1 MVSGIL
7 AAMSAA
13 ERPSAAEQ
21 LARVHREWMAQEDDL
36 WLFGYASL
44 IWRREFETAETRPAQ
59 VRAWHRALRMRSR
72 VNRGTPEQ
80 PGLVFALLPGGSCR
94 GLAFRIDRELA
105 HTELPRLWDR
115 EMPNG
120 VYDARWL
127 RCTTPAGEVRA
138 LGFTLA
144 RASSHHTGPIADTHL
159 IDILRTARGRFGTT
173 LDYLIQTAVALREHQ
188 VHDREV
194 ERMVALARRH
204 GLA

>member
-7 AAMSAA
+7 ATMPAA
-13 ERPSAAEQ
+13 NRPTASEQ
-21 LARVHREWMAQEDDL
+21 LERVRRDWTAQGGDL

-44 IWRREFETAETRPAQ
+44 IWRREFETAEIRPAQ
-59 VRAWHRALRMRSR
+59 VWAWHRALRMRSR

-94 GLAFRIDRELA
+94 GLALRIDRDLA
-105 HTELPRLWDR
+105 HAELPRLWDR

-127 RCTTPAGEVRA
+127 RCATPGGEVRA

-144 RASSHHTGPIADTHL
+144 RDSSHHTGPIPDPHL
-159 IDILRTARGRFGTT
+159 LDILRTAQGRFGTT
-173 LDYLIQTAVALREHQ
+173 LDYLIQTAVALRQHR
-188 VHDREV
+188 VHDREI
-194 ERMVALARRH
+194 ERLVALARRH